1 MNVRSYRD
9 LKVWQSA
16 MQLTERVYRIT
27 DGFPARETY
36 GLTSQV
42 RRAAVSVPSNIAEG
56 HARDSTKEYLRFLSV
71 AQGSLAELE
80 TQIELS
86 KRLGFATEMD
96 TMDVLNNSA
105 EIGRM
110 LAGLQKSLTEKL
122 APGSSPLVPSP

>member
-9 LKVWQSA
+9 LKVWQLA
-16 MQLTERVYRIT
+16 MQLTERGYRMT

-36 GLTSQV
+36 GLTSQI

-80 TQIELS
+80 TQVELS
-86 KRLGFATEMD
+86 RRLGFTTEPD
-96 TMDVLNNSA
+96 TMDVLNKSA
-105 EIGRM
+105 EVGRM
-110 LAGLQKSLTEKL
+110 LAGLQKSLMTKL
-122 APGSSPLVPSP
+122 APGSVPLAPGP